1 MGVNRFESPL
11 STRPISRYIAT
22 PFAEIHQALRTRQ
35 DEYDKM
41 IAQQDQTKQNALGL
55 KSISEHDD
63 YRDAYINKVNGAFE
77 QLHAKNIDPSRREY
91 QKEQGDI
98 IRQLASDSNL
108 QVLQRSILNK
118 KEYEDNKEK
127 LKAEG
132 KYATYNDYYQH
143 KPFQGIKEDGTPNEF
158 QRMPIYSAED
168 HIKPVEEHFKALKAD
183 GRTFSGIKGY
193 DLERGIITSGGYT
206 TKAITEDRVRKVAQ
220 KYTPEFLASQA
231 GRDFQRMAVA
241 NGAKTPEEVYKMAY
255 QHVENLGMTNVF
267 SDGGTHNDMKVD
279 WSTLKDSKTPTDVYA
294 PNANGAAFT
303 NPNAFIPDKPGFIDK
318 VKDFLK
324 GSVGMDNTPEV
335 VKNMVEGG
343 YTVAETSGMDKDG
356 QRLRKYY
363 KDGKMIS
370 STEYDKVEKGVRDQ
384 LATKKTRDIISSSF
398 DRLKT
403 TEVPTS
409 LDVRGVGR
417 SKEEYEANQ
426 IKALKDIQN
435 VTLSGKQVGEDQA
448 KLYGDLLERAGG
460 SQLYNVQGASKP
472 MTLSEIADEE
482 KVEVKDIKIH
492 PNLIHYENLD
502 RDRPGGGLEVSIQVG
517 KRSIPAF
524 TPLNDNFTS
533 STGLISQIGQNSIYQ
548 GHDTYTEKKPLK
560 VPHGDGSTTNI
571 HTWTVPKKDYS
582 PGKEVPFETIVI
594 VEDVD
599 KNGKVTD
606 KEELPYSVF
615 KEKMSRR
622 ADNQLKKT
630 FGSGKSIN
638 TSDAKSYHV
647 NP

>member
-1 MGVNRFESPL
+1 MSVNRFNHPL
-11 STRPISRYIAT
+11 TIKPLDRYVQL
-22 PFAEIHQALRTRQ
+22 PFEDIHRALRSRQ
-35 DEYDKM
+35 DEYDKTV
-41 IAQQDQTKQNALGL
+41 ALEDQTKDNAIHL
-55 KSISEHDD
+55 KSISEHDK
-63 YRDAYINKVNGAFE
+63 YRDKYLDTVNGAFE
-77 QLHAKNIDPSRREY
+77 QFHAKNLDPSRREY

-98 IRQLASDSNL
+98 IRKLASDSNL
-108 QVLQRSILNK
+108 QILQRSIVNK
-118 KEYEDNKEK
+118 KEYDDHIED
-127 LKAEG
+127 LKKTG
-132 KYATYNDYYQH
+132 KYAAYNDPYKTQ
-143 KPFQGIKEDGTPNEF
+143 PFQGMNSNGTPNEF
-158 QRMPIYSAED
+158 KRTSVYSAED
-168 HIKPVEEHFKALKAD
+168 HVKPVHEHFDRVKASGHSFDTVNGFDKAT
-183 GRTFSGIKGY
+183 GMV
-193 DLERGIITSGGYT
+193 TSGGET
-206 TKAITEDRVRKVAQ
+206 TRGITMDKIREVA
-220 KYTPEFLASQA
+220 KDYTPAFIQSQE
-231 GRDFQRMAVA
+231 GRDFYRMKQAQGITDSRELA
-241 NGAKTPEEVYKMAY
+241 QAAY
-255 QHVENLGMTNVF
+255 QHVEDIGMANVF
-267 SDGGTHNDMKVD
+267 HEYGKKSDVKAVH
-279 WSTLKDSKTPTDVYA
+279 LKDVEKTPTDVYD

-482 KVEVKDIKIH
+482 EVEVKDIKIH

-622 ADNQLKKT
+622 ADIQLKKT
-630 FGSGKSIN
+630 IGSGKSLN
-638 TSDAKSYHV
+638 TSDAKSYFI